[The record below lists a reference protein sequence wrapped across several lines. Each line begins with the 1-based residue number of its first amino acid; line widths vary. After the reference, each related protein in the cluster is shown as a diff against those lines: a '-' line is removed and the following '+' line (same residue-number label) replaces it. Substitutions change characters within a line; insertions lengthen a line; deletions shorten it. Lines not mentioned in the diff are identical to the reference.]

1 MKNQPSHTTSASAT
15 TLRLL
20 PEIDL
25 VDVADATLPER
36 LAGKVN
42 DQLGGSRLIDGFDLA
57 GHTMVGALG
66 VTTDGTK
73 VPLGVIEGSTDNKAV
88 VRHLITGLRDRGLD
102 ATEGSC

>member
-1 MKNQPSHTTSASAT
+1 MKNQASHTTSASVT

-42 DQLGGSRLIDGFDLA
+42 DQLGGVRGSS
-57 GHTMVGALG
+57 T
-66 VTTDGTK
+66 
-73 VPLGVIEGSTDNKAV
+73 GST
-88 VRHLITGLRDRGLD
+88 
-102 ATEGSC
+102 